1 MVGFFPNLRGIL
13 MSKFYLMCVEGG
25 EVRKD
30 VSFNFSCPNHRG
42 LSRSIYSKRNLAL
55 RRLPGIWRFIDWL
68 PVNEP
73 SSYSDKPVTYKSEG
87 LAEYLGLKNLYITF
101 NGYWP
106 ERDVNME
113 TCTFKELEAAV
124 TIRYAQENNVSK
136 LVIASAGNTAKAFA
150 AAATQEC
157 FPVVL
162 LVPRKCLC
170 GVFLPRYDRRYV
182 KTVMITDGDYSDSIA
197 LAKRLS
203 RIKGFTY
210 EGGARNIARRD
221 GLGTVLLDAVFEIG
235 CMPRHYFQ
243 AVGSGTGAIA
253 AYEAALRL
261 REDGRF
267 GGALP
272 RLHLAQ
278 NLPVAP
284 MYSAWRAGRRE
295 IVPAEDIPQVEN
307 VLDLI
312 YARVLSNRYPPYSIA
327 GGVYDALV
335 ATQGEMYGVR
345 NSEAKRAKA
354 LFAKLEGIDIL
365 PAAGVAVAALLQA
378 VEKGSIRRQDITLL
392 NITGGGSAR
401 LRKDKKLHRLKEDYT
416 LSKDADDRELREL
429 EL

>member
-1 MVGFFPNLRGIL
+1 ME
-13 MSKFYLMCVEGG
+13 KFHLLCLEGG
-25 EVRKD
+25 EVRKN
-30 VSFNFSCPNHRG
+30 VSFNFVCPNHKG
-42 LSRSIYSKRNLAL
+42 LTRSIYPEKKLTL
-55 RRLPGIWRFIDWL
+55 RDLPGIWRFIDWL

-73 SSYSDKPVTYKSEG
+73 SSYSEKPVTYKSEG
-87 LAEYLGLKNLYITF
+87 LAEELGLKNLYITF

-106 ERDVNME
+106 ERGVSME

-124 TIRYAQENNVSK
+124 TIRYAQENGVTK
-136 LVIASAGNTAKAFA
+136 LVVASAGNTAKAFA
-150 AAATQEC
+150 AAASQER

-197 LAKRLS
+197 IAQRLS

-221 GLGTVLLDAVFEIG
+221 GLATVLLDAVFEMG
-235 CMPRHYFQ
+235 CMPQHYFQ

-253 AYEAALRL
+253 TYEAALRL

-267 GGALP
+267 GKALP

-295 IVPAEDIPQVEN
+295 IVPEEDIPQAEN

-312 YARVLSNRYPPYSIA
+312 YARVLSNRYPPYGIA

-335 ATQGEMYGVR
+335 ATRGEMYGVK

-354 LFAKLEGIDIL
+354 LFARLEGIDIL
-365 PAAGVAVAALLQA
+365 PAASVAVAALLQA
-378 VEKGSIRRQDITLL
+378 VENGSIRRHERVLL

-416 LSKDADDRELREL
+416 LSKNASDRELKEL

>member
-1 MVGFFPNLRGIL
+1 MK
-13 MSKFYLMCVEGG
+13 KFHLLCVEGG
-25 EVRKD
+25 EVIED
-30 VSFNFSCPNHRG
+30 DPFSFSCPNHRG
-42 LSRSIYSKRNLAL
+42 LSRSIYFEKRL
-55 RRLPGIWRFIDWL
+55 RIRRHAGIWRFIDWL
-68 PVNEP
+68 PVSEP
-73 SSYSDKPVTYKSEG
+73 SSYAEKPLTYKSEA
-87 LAEYLGLKNLYITF
+87 LADELGLNNLYIVF

-106 ERDVNME
+106 ERGTHME

-124 TIRYAQENNVSK
+124 TVRYAQESGVEK
-136 LVIASAGNTAKAFA
+136 LVVASAGNTAKAFA
-150 AAATQEC
+150 AAATQER

-197 LAKRLS
+197 LARRLA

-221 GLGTVLLDAVFEIG
+221 GLATVLLDATLEIG
-235 CMPRHYFQ
+235 GMPRHYFQ

-261 REDGRF
+261 LQDGRF
-267 GGALP
+267 GRALP
-272 RLHLAQ
+272 KLHLAQ
-278 NLPVAP
+278 NLPMAP

-295 IVPAEDIPQVEN
+295 IVPEQDIPQVEN

-312 YARVLSNRYPPYSIA
+312 YARVLSNRYPPYGIA

-335 ATQGEMYGVR
+335 ATEGEMYGVK

-354 LFAKLEGIDIL
+354 LFARLEGIDIL
-365 PAAGVAVAALLQA
+365 PAASVAVAALLQA
-378 VEKGSIRRQDITLL
+378 VERGSIRRREKVLL
-392 NITGGGSAR
+392 NVTGGGSMR
-401 LRKDKKLHRLKEDYT
+401 LRKDKKLHRLREDYS
-416 LSKDADDRELREL
+416 LSRDASDRELEEL